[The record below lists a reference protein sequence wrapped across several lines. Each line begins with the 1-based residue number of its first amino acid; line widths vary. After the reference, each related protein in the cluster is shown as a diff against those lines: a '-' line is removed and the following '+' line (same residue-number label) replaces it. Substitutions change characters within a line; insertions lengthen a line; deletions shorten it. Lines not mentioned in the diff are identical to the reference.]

1 MRYFCQADVNNYP
14 YENSLYR
21 MRKEDDLIYEEF
33 WDASSQAWEPTTE
46 LTKLL
51 IGGDCS
57 TLEIT
62 KESAQSLIQTTQK

>member
-1 MRYFCQADVNNYP
+1 MRYFCQADINNEP
-14 YENSLYR
+14 YENTLFR
-21 MRKEDDLIYEEF
+21 MREEVDLIYEEF
-33 WDASSQAWEPTTE
+33 WNTSSQAWEPTTD

-62 KESAQSLIQTTQK
+62 KESAQLLIEATQK

>member
-1 MRYFCQADVNNYP
+1 MREEV
-14 YENSLYR
+14 
-21 MRKEDDLIYEEF
+21 DLIYEEF
-33 WDASSQAWEPTTE
+33 WNTSSQAWEPTTD

-62 KESAQSLIQTTQK
+62 KESAQLLILASLN

>member
-1 MRYFCQADVNNYP
+1 MRFFCQADVNNKP

-21 MRKEDDLIYEEF
+21 MREDADLIYEEL
-33 WDASSQAWEPTTE
+33 WNASAQAWEPTTE

-51 IGGDCS
+51 VGGDCS

-62 KESAQSLIQTTQK
+62 KESAQSLIQSTQK

>member
-1 MRYFCQADVNNYP
+1 MRFFCQADVNNKP

-21 MRKEDDLIYEEF
+21 MREDANLIYEEF
-33 WDASSQAWEPTTE
+33 WNSSAQAWEPTTE

-51 IGGDCS
+51 VGGDCS

-62 KESAQSLIQTTQK
+62 KESAQSLIQSTQK

>member
-1 MRYFCQADVNNYP
+1 MRYFCQADVNNNP

-33 WDASSQAWEPTTE
+33 WNASSQAWEPTTD

>member
-1 MRYFCQADVNNYP
+1 MR
-14 YENSLYR
+14 
-21 MRKEDDLIYEEF
+21 EDADLIYEEF
-33 WDASSQAWEPTTE
+33 WNASAQAWEPTKE

-51 IGGDCS
+51 VGGDCS

>member
-1 MRYFCQADVNNYP
+1 MRYFCQADVNNNP

>member
-1 MRYFCQADVNNYP
+1 MREEA
-14 YENSLYR
+14 
-21 MRKEDDLIYEEF
+21 DLIYEEF
-33 WDASSQAWEPTTE
+33 WNASSQTWEPTTD

-62 KESAQSLIQTTQK
+62 KESAQSLIQSTQK

>member
-1 MRYFCQADVNNYP
+1 MREEAN
-14 YENSLYR
+14 
-21 MRKEDDLIYEEF
+21 LIHEEF
-33 WDASSQAWEPTTE
+33 WNTSSQAWEPTTD

-62 KESAQSLIQTTQK
+62 KESAQLLIEATQK

>member
-1 MRYFCQADVNNYP
+1 
-14 YENSLYR
+14 
-21 MRKEDDLIYEEF
+21 MRKEEDLIYEEF
-33 WDASSQAWEPTTE
+33 WNASSQAWEPTTE

-62 KESAQSLIQTTQK
+62 KESAQSLIQSTQK

>member
-1 MRYFCQADVNNYP
+1 MRYFCQADVNNEP

-21 MRKEDDLIYEEF
+21 IREEADLIYEEF
-33 WDASSQAWEPTTE
+33 WNASSQTWEPTTE

-62 KESAQSLIQTTQK
+62 KESAQSLIQSTQK

>member
-1 MRYFCQADVNNYP
+1 MRYFCQADINNKP

-21 MRKEDDLIYEEF
+21 MREEVDLTHEEF
-33 WDASSQAWEPTTE
+33 WNTSSQAWEPTTD

-62 KESAQSLIQTTQK
+62 KESAQLLIEATQK